1 MKKVLI
7 GILVGLVV
15 AAAALWVIVGHW
27 SETPY
32 GPLDPKAAVL
42 LKLVR
47 VTTGG
52 KAFSQA
58 TVAELRT
65 WYNESWK
72 GKGPEVEWVEDRLIP
87 GPGGEIPIRIYA
99 DREAGNRPAILYY
112 HGGGWVLG
120 DIRTH
125 DRVTRYL
132 ATGSSCVVVSVN
144 YRLAPEHPF
153 PAAVEDAY
161 AALQWVSTNAETIGA
176 DPLRIAVAGDSAGG
190 NLAAVVSLLSRDRK
204 GPPICCQALIYPA
217 TDLSSL
223 NSSSYR
229 QFGEGF
235 LLTKEGMEW
244 FRSHYL
250 PNSEDWIGPYASP
263 LLAPDHRNLPPA
275 IVITAQFD
283 PLRDEGEAYAE
294 KLRQAGVPVKLFRY
308 DGMIHGFVSFPDVF
322 RQARDA
328 LDRIA
333 SEVNPPG

>member
-1 MKKVLI
+1 MKKILI
-7 GILVGLVV
+7 AIFACLVV
-15 AAAALWVIVGHW
+15 IASALWVIVSRW
-27 SETPY
+27 SATPD
-32 GPLDPKAAVL
+32 GPLDAKAAVL

-52 KAFSQA
+52 RPFAQA
-58 TVAELRT
+58 TVPELRA

-72 GKGPEVEWVEDRLIP
+72 GKGPEVERVEDRLIP
-87 GPGGEIPIRIYA
+87 GPQGEIPIRIYA
-99 DREAGNRPAILYY
+99 DRGTRNRPAVLYY

-120 DIRTH
+120 NLDTH
-125 DRVTRYL
+125 DKVTRYL
-132 ATGSSCVVVSVN
+132 AAGSSCVVVSVN

-161 AALQWVSTNAETIGA
+161 AALQWVSTNAETIGV

-190 NLAAVVSLLSRDRK
+190 NLAAVVSLLARDRK
-204 GPPICCQALIYPA
+204 GPPISCQALIYPV

-223 NSSSYR
+223 NTSSYR
-229 QFGEGF
+229 QFAEGF

-250 PNSEDWIGPYASP
+250 PKMEDWNHPYASP
-263 LLAPDHRNLPPA
+263 LLAQDHRNLPLA

-294 KLRQAGVPVKLFRY
+294 KLRQAGVPVRLFRY
-308 DGMIHGFVSFPDVF
+308 DGMIHGFVSFPEVF

-333 SEVNPPG
+333 AEVNSPG